1 MLWEDIKTLLKH
13 FGMIFFAVTMLFPFL
28 WMLGASLKPR
38 DEIHRIDLLPEQ
50 AQPTNYAVVLR
61 LLPDP
66 YTDRKLN
73 LDFPRWYLN
82 SIFVASWVTTLQVLT
97 SALAAYAFSRIQ
109 WRGRDQVFLL
119 YLATMMIPFPVL
131 ILPNYQIMV
140 TLGLVNTYTGLIL
153 PHAFSAFGTFLL
165 RQFMLTIS
173 PSYDEAA
180 QIDGA
185 SHLRIFFDVILPL
198 SRPGLVTL
206 AIFTSL
212 SNFGSLFWPLV
223 MIKDDHLRTLPIGL
237 LSFLNE
243 YGQQIELLMASTV
256 MYILPLMIL
265 FIVMQK
271 QIVAGIQLG
280 GVKE

>member
-1 MLWEDIKTLLKH
+1 MLWEDIKTLFKH

-38 DEIHRIDLLPEQ
+38 DEIHRIDLLPEK
-50 AQPTNYAVVLR
+50 AQPSNYSVVLR
-61 LLPDP
+61 LQPDP
-66 YTDRKLN
+66 YTDRKLD

-109 WRGRDQVFLL
+109 WRGRDRVFLL

-153 PHAFSAFGTFLL
+153 PNAFSAFGTFLL

-198 SRPGLVTL
+198 ARPGLVTL

>member
-1 MLWEDIKTLLKH
+1 MLWEDVKTLGKH

-38 DEIHRIDLLPEQ
+38 DEIHRIDLLPEK

-61 LLPDP
+61 VHPDP

-73 LDFPRWYLN
+73 LNFPRWYLN

-97 SALAAYAFSRIQ
+97 SAFAAYAFSRIQ
-109 WRGRDQVFLL
+109 WPCRDQVFLL

-153 PHAFSAFGTFLL
+153 PHAFSTFGTFLL

-185 SHLRIFFDVILPL
+185 SHIRIFFDVILPL

-206 AIFTSL
+206 AIFTYL
-212 SNFGSLFWPLV
+212 SNFQRLFWPLV
-223 MIKDDHLRTLPIGL
+223 MVKDDHLRTLPIGL
-237 LSFLNE
+237 LSFQNE

-256 MYILPLMIL
+256 MYVLPLMIL

>member
-1 MLWEDIKTLLKH
+1 MIWEDIKTLLKH

-50 AQPTNYAVVLR
+50 AQPSNYSVVLR
-61 LLPDP
+61 MQPDP
-66 YTDRKLN
+66 YTDRKLD

-109 WRGRDQVFLL
+109 WRGRDRVFLL

-153 PHAFSAFGTFLL
+153 PNAFSAFGTFLL

-198 SRPGLVTL
+198 ARPGLVTL

>member
-1 MLWEDIKTLLKH
+1 MLWEDLKTLCKH

-61 LLPDP
+61 LQPDP

-73 LDFPRWYLN
+73 LNFPRWYLN

-109 WRGRDQVFLL
+109 WRGRDRVFLL

-153 PHAFSAFGTFLL
+153 PNAFSAFGTFLL

-223 MIKDDHLRTLPIGL
+223 MIKDDHLRTLPVGL

>member
-1 MLWEDIKTLLKH
+1 M
-13 FGMIFFAVTMLFPFL
+13 
-28 WMLGASLKPR
+28 
-38 DEIHRIDLLPEQ
+38 Q
-50 AQPTNYAVVLR
+50 
-61 LLPDP
+61 PDP
-66 YTDRKLN
+66 YTDRKLD

-109 WRGRDQVFLL
+109 WRGRDRVFLL

-153 PHAFSAFGTFLL
+153 PNAFSAFGTFLL

-198 SRPGLVTL
+198 ARPGLVTL

>member
-1 MLWEDIKTLLKH
+1 MLWEDIKTLFKH

-61 LLPDP
+61 LQPDP

-73 LDFPRWYLN
+73 LNFPRWYLN

-109 WRGRDQVFLL
+109 WRGRDRVFLL

-140 TLGLVNTYTGLIL
+140 TFGLVNTYTGLIL
-153 PHAFSAFGTFLL
+153 PNAFSAFGTFLL

-198 SRPGLVTL
+198 ARPGLVTL